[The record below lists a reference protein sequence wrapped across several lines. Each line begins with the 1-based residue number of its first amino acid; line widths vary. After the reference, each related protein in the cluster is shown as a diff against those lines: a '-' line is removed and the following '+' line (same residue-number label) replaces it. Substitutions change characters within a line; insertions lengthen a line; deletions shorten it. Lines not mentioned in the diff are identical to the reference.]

1 MANTY
6 LVTSAVVAVFAM
18 ALGAAYMAGL
28 LDPVIEQVGVMF
40 FEAKAKGEEKKMEAR
55 GMKEGEDFLKGELK
69 GNQQA
74 QDVKEGLGGVGGLK
88 AGGLYGNYGNGEGII
103 R

>member
-40 FEAKAKGEEKKMEAR
+40 FEAKAKGEEKKMEAK
-55 GMKEGEDFLKGELK
+55 GMKEGELK

>member
-1 MANTY
+1 MAITF
-6 LVTSAVVAVFAM
+6 LITSAIVAVV
-18 ALGAAYMAGL
+18 LGAAYMAGL

-40 FEAKAKGEEKKMEAR
+40 FKAEGKAEEKKMEAQ
-55 GMKEGEDFLKGELK
+55 GMQEGQDFVKGELR

-74 QDVKEGLGGVGGLK
+74 QDIMENRGPVSDLKVG
-88 AGGLYGNYGNGEGII
+88 GGLYGSYGDADGST